1 MRIPA
6 TRGECGRCGY
16 RATRAA
22 VRKHLSVCT
31 QPIPEAKRAARRR
44 LPDVPGLLFE
54 VVGRPKAY
62 WLFLAVAHDAK
73 LSDVDALLRTTWLEC
88 CDHLS
93 EFAIGS
99 TRYTSQPE
107 PPPIF
112 SSGPRAQSM
121 HIQVGKVRLATAFE
135 HRYDFGSTT
144 VSDLSLV
151 GPLPVAVPGK
161 SVVVLAYNETPG
173 FTCAACEAPAVSLC
187 LECDGPG
194 GEGFLCAACAESHD
208 CDEYQRR
215 PIVNSPRM
223 GICGYDGPGAGP
235 ISA

>member
-1 MRIPA
+1 
-6 TRGECGRCGY
+6 
-16 RATRAA
+16 
-22 VRKHLSVCT
+22 
-31 QPIPEAKRAARRR
+31 

-73 LSDVDALLRTTWLEC
+73 LSDVDALLRATWLEC
-88 CDHLS
+88 CEHLS
-93 EFAIGS
+93 EFAIGA
-99 TRYTSQPE
+99 TRYSSQPE

-112 SSGPRAQSM
+112 SSRPRSQSM
-121 HIQVGKVRLATAFE
+121 HIEVGKVRLATGTAFE

-151 GPLPVAVPGK
+151 GPLPVAVPTK
-161 SVVVLAYNETPG
+161 SVVVLAYNEAPG
-173 FTCAACEAPAVSLC
+173 FACAACEAPAVSVC

-194 GEGFLCAACAESHD
+194 GEGFLCQACAESHD

-223 GICGYDGPGAGP
+223 GICGYDGPGAG
-235 ISA
+235 